1 MKKASAEIIIF
12 LCLLAL
18 QTVRPVYAQENRYQV
33 VDFIELPDEL
43 QINPDS
49 LCSMEFREQWI
60 VNAANFSITK
70 KVDRYLVPC
79 INAIGDI
86 TEGKGAERPFGVTY
100 EFSFLDPH
108 NAPIQD
114 LQKEFIT
121 MFNKRFP
128 GQNQYDLQEQ
138 LLSVNFHEE
147 WLIVPETNEIVKKV
161 KGFTPVI
168 WQKRQTVEGEAI
180 TDAETGYPVYYTL
193 TLERINLRN
202 P

>member
-1 MKKASAEIIIF
+1 MILLF
-12 LCLLAL
+12 LLAL
-18 QTVRPVYAQENRYQV
+18 QMVRPVSAQENHYQV
-33 VDFIELPDEL
+33 VDFIDLPAEL

-49 LCSMEFREQWI
+49 ICSIEFRDQWV
-60 VNAANFSITK
+60 VNAANFSISK
-70 KVDRYLVPC
+70 KVDRYQVPC
-79 INAIGDI
+79 VNAIGDR
-86 TEGKGAERPFGVTY
+86 TEIKRAERPFGVTY

-128 GQNQYDLQEQ
+128 GQNKYDLTEQ
-138 LLSVNFHEE
+138 LLSVYFHEE
-147 WLIVPETNEIVKKV
+147 WLIEPETKEIVKKV

-168 WQKRQTVEGEAI
+168 WQERQTVEGEPI